1 MLPARVLLVDDDP
14 WIGRTVSALLA
25 RRGHRVE
32 LATDGETGLARAL
45 AQPPDLVLLDILL
58 PRLDGW
64 QVLQA
69 LRASPALLGVPV
81 VLLTALASDDDRLRA
96 LRLGADDFVTKPFR
110 FEELDLRVQ
119 RALGKRRGHSV
130 EPVAQ
135 RDAATGP
142 SEPPA
147 SPAPQPQPEP
157 PGLHDA
163 HDLPDPYDLH
173 DAHDR
178 LEAGG
183 GRSGVH
189 GTLDQLGLGSL
200 LAMFDMERK
209 TGILSLRRVGARGRL
224 LCREGQIVRAELLS
238 DDSHVARRG
247 VEAVTSML
255 TWSDGRFDFIPSAI
269 ETADEIGVRTTHLL
283 MEAARQA
290 DEAARPRREVS

>member
-1 MLPARVLLVDDDP
+1 MPPARVLLVDDDP

-32 LATDGETGLARAL
+32 LLTDGEAALARSR
-45 AQPPDLVLLDILL
+45 AQPPDLILLDVML

-69 LRASPALLGVPV
+69 LRASPELRAVPV
-81 VLLTALASDDDRLRA
+81 VLLTALAGDDERLRA

-119 RALGKRRGHSV
+119 RALGKRRGHTV
-130 EPVAQ
+130 ESTVAHSAPGGDPAGTAPSPVPQ
-135 RDAATGP
+135 
-142 SEPPA
+142 
-147 SPAPQPQPEP
+147 PAPAQT
-157 PGLHDA
+157 DT
-163 HDLPDPYDLH
+163 LPIDDPLGPVG
-173 DAHDR
+173 
-178 LEAGG
+178 AGAAA
-183 GRSGVH
+183 RSGVH

-209 TGILSLRRVGARGRL
+209 TGILSLRRAGARGRL
-224 LCREGQIVRAELLS
+224 LCRDGQIVRAELLS
-238 DDSHVARRG
+238 DDSPVTRRG
-247 VEAVTSML
+247 VEAVTAML

-269 ETADEIGVRTTHLL
+269 DTADELGVRTTHLL

-290 DEAARPRREVS
+290 DEAARPQREVS